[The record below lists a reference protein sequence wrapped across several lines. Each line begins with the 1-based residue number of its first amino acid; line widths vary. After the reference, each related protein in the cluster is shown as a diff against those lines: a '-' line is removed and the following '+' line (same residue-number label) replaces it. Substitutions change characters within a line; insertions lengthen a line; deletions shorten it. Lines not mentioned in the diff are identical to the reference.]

1 MAFFNL
7 AIVVSGFFSSAF
19 HKAPLILNAS
29 FWVDGVGGGGTYTF
43 LYPALLLVLLWLVF
57 LSVSLH
63 SVLFG
68 GSAHVTACV
77 RVISHTIV
85 NRW

>member
-1 MAFFNL
+1 ML
-7 AIVVSGFFSSAF
+7 LGGV
-19 HKAPLILNAS
+19 
-29 FWVDGVGGGGTYTF
+29 GVGGGG
-43 LYPALLLVLLWLVF
+43 AVIHLLVPSSSSGFVLVNISLC
-57 LSVSLH
+57 LSLSLH

-68 GSAHVTACV
+68 VSAHVTACG